1 MAYVRFK
8 IGDAVELVI
17 LVWFASAFVDKYDG
31 GRLIADET
39 EVIEIL
45 QMHNFLAHALLNL

>member
-1 MAYVRFK
+1 MTYVRFK

-17 LVWFASAFVDKYDG
+17 LVWSASVFVDKYDG
-31 GRLIADET
+31 GWLIADET

-45 QMHNFLAHALLNL
+45 EMHNFLAHALLNL

>member
-1 MAYVRFK
+1 MTYVWFK

-17 LVWFASAFVDKYDG
+17 LVWSASVFVDKYDG
-31 GRLIADET
+31 GWLIADET

-45 QMHNFLAHALLNL
+45 EMHNFLAHALLNL